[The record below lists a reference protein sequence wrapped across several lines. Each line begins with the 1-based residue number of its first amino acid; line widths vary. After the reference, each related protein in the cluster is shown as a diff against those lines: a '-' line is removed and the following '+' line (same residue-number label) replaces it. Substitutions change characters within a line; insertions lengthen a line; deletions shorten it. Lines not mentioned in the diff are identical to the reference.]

1 MALTLG
7 QLKKLINE
15 LGSEFDDLEV
25 GRLVNEGATWG
36 EQFKAVHGVSVTNE
50 ALDGP
55 LNGTRDCI
63 VIN

>member
-1 MALTLG
+1 MTL
-7 QLKKLINE
+7 KL
-15 LGSEFDDLEV
+15 V
-25 GRLVNEGATWG
+25 GWLMRVPHGG

>member
-36 EQFKAVHGVSVTNE
+36 RTVQSS
-50 ALDGP
+50 
-55 LNGTRDCI
+55 TRCVCDKRSS
-63 VIN
+63 